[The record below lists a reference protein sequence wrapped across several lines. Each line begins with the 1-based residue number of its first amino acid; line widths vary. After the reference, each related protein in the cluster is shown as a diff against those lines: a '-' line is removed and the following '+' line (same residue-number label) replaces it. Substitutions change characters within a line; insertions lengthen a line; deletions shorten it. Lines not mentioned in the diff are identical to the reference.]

1 MMNDWDLAL
10 SWDVPANAGG
20 EQRDLL
26 VQPFGWVA
34 GNIVAPPLFDVVR
47 VNDVRE
53 STNIVECGEQRGI
66 VEQADLG
73 GQAEAKAEWPLS
85 DFDLSSL
92 SSSSSLSSNRYRYST
107 MSNTTYTGNDRCSF
121 CIRTGVASCVVP
133 DSGRQVR
140 CAGCMASTGNAKCSK
155 ARSSFSLA
163 RCFGRS

>member
-1 MMNDWDLAL
+1 MNDWDLAL
-10 SWDVPANAGG
+10 SWDIPANAGG

-47 VNDVRE
+47 ANDVRE
-53 STNIVECGEQRGI
+53 STNIVECSEQKRI

-73 GQAEAKAEWPLS
+73 GQAEVKAEWPLS
-85 DFDLSSL
+85 DFDLSS
-92 SSSSSLSSNRYRYST
+92 
-107 MSNTTYTGNDRCSF
+107 TGNDRCSF